1 MRREGTEDGRERD
14 EGNEHCTFP
23 RGFFYICILAVA
35 ERLQQECDVD
45 LDNPDNDVK

>member
-1 MRREGTEDGRERD
+1 MAERD
-14 EGNEHCTFP
+14 GGNEHCTFP

-35 ERLQQECDVD
+35 ERLHRQQECDVD